1 MGTAQDHN
9 PICRIKGWINFD
21 DENSNKIYNIVFNN
35 VKMIFQEVVNTE
47 ESLHLASKIEGL
59 IQRGV
64 HESIVEY
71 LAGPK
76 EDTFKVVAHADCWS
90 NNIMFKGEKWKGKNV
105 EHFMKFYF
113 SPPEKEC
120 MGEDMRNHGN
130 DLDVRFVDLQLMRY
144 GQ

>member
-1 MGTAQDHN
+1 MCFKSNTRSCTAQDHN

-64 HESIVEY
+64 HESIVDY

-90 NNIMFKGEKWKGKNV
+90 NNIMFKGEKW
-105 EHFMKFYF
+105 E
-113 SPPEKEC
+113 
-120 MGEDMRNHGN
+120 R
-130 DLDVRFVDLQLMRY
+130 
-144 GQ
+144 